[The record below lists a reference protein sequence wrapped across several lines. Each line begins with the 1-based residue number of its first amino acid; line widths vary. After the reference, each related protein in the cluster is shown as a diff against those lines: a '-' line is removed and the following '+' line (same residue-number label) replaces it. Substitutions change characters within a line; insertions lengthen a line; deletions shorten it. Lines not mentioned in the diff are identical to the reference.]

1 MGYGKKKKELL
12 LTAGPKKKPLY
23 PEAAWCDAVQKQ
35 RMKKQVYG
43 TRLHICQPLCP
54 AAWNRAWQFR
64 DAKAGL
70 TQVALALKCNV
81 AQLQQVVLV

>member
-1 MGYGKKKKELL
+1 MYSERPGIKTMGYGTKKEELL

-43 TRLHICQPLCP
+43 TRLHICMSASVPCSLEQSM
-54 AAWNRAWQFR
+54 A
-64 DAKAGL
+64 
-70 TQVALALKCNV
+70 V
-81 AQLQQVVLV
+81 